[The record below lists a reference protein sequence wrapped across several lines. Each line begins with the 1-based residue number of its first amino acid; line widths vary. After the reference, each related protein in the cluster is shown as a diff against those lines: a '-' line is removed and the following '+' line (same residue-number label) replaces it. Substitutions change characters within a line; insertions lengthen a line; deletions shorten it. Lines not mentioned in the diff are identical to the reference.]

1 MGSVTVDKV
10 EMIVTTAAVLW
21 CFTLL
26 VSSLPAK
33 SKIKQKELFNLVDL
47 KFVKLDIQKLITST
61 TETPTTTT
69 SGTTS
74 KITTSSS
81 TTLETTTSTT
91 PTSTTTSTTTT
102 TTSPS
107 TSTNSNSKKCQCLSS
122 ASSLSLVKRD
132 VSGIP
137 VYSWGLP
144 VIVINSSA
152 YDEYLSKYPD
162 TPVTPPTNFIDQD
175 PKDKVPFSPEQDECD
190 CTEDEENYVN
200 DNVDLEENNV
210 SDTVDFEENNIKDSV
225 DFEENNAND
234 DVYYDGKDYYG
245 YVDYAEETNVKAVPA
260 ENVVISGRE

>member
-1 MGSVTVDKV
+1 MGVDKV

-33 SKIKQKELFNLVDL
+33 SKIKQNEIFNLVDL

-61 TETPTTTT
+61 T
-69 SGTTS
+69 
-74 KITTSSS
+74 
-81 TTLETTTSTT
+81 TSTT
-91 PTSTTTSTTTT
+91 TTSTTTSTTTT

-137 VYSWGLP
+137 VFSWGLP

-162 TPVTPPTNFIDQD
+162 TPVTPPTNF
-175 PKDKVPFSPEQDECD
+175 VGPEQDECD
-190 CTEDEENYVN
+190 CTEDEENYVH
-200 DNVDLEENNV
+200 DN
-210 SDTVDFEENNIKDSV
+210 VDFEENNVNDTVDFEDNNIKESV

-234 DVYYDGKDYYG
+234 NNYYDGKDYYG

-260 ENVVISGRE
+260 ENVVMSGRE

>member
-1 MGSVTVDKV
+1 MGKV

-33 SKIKQKELFNLVDL
+33 SKIKQNEIFNLVDL

-61 TETPTTTT
+61 TETPT
-69 SGTTS
+69 
-74 KITTSSS
+74 
-81 TTLETTTSTT
+81 
-91 PTSTTTSTTTT
+91 
-102 TTSPS
+102 

-162 TPVTPPTNFIDQD
+162 TPVTPPTNFVDHD

-200 DNVDLEENNV
+200 DNVDLEEDTVNDNVNFEEKNV
-210 SDTVDFEENNIKDSV
+210 SATVDVVENNIEESV

>member
-1 MGSVTVDKV
+1 MGVDKV

-33 SKIKQKELFNLVDL
+33 SKIKQNEIFNLVDL

-61 TETPTTTT
+61 T
-69 SGTTS
+69 
-74 KITTSSS
+74 
-81 TTLETTTSTT
+81 TSTT
-91 PTSTTTSTTTT
+91 TTSTTTSTTTT

-162 TPVTPPTNFIDQD
+162 TPVTPPTNFIDHD

-200 DNVDLEENNV
+200 DNVDLEEDTVNDNVNFEENNV

-260 ENVVISGRE
+260 ENVVMSGRE

>member
-1 MGSVTVDKV
+1 MGDKV

-33 SKIKQKELFNLVDL
+33 SKIKQNEIFNLVDL

-69 SGTTS
+69 SA
-74 KITTSSS
+74 
-81 TTLETTTSTT
+81 
-91 PTSTTTSTTTT
+91 
-102 TTSPS
+102 S

-162 TPVTPPTNFIDQD
+162 TPVTPPTNFIDHD

-200 DNVDLEENNV
+200 DNVDLEE
-210 SDTVDFEENNIKDSV
+210 DTVNDNVNFEENNIKDSV

>member
-1 MGSVTVDKV
+1 MGDKV

-33 SKIKQKELFNLVDL
+33 SKIKQNEIFNLVDL

-91 PTSTTTSTTTT
+91 TTSTTTSTTTT

-162 TPVTPPTNFIDQD
+162 TPVTPPTNFIDHGS
-175 PKDKVPFSPEQDECD
+175 KDEVLSSPEQDECD
-190 CTEDEENYVN
+190 CTENEEKYVH
-200 DNVDLEENNV
+200 DNVDFDKNNGNNNVEFEENNV
-210 SDTVDFEENNIKDSV
+210 SGNVDFEENNVKDSV
-225 DFEENNAND
+225 D
-234 DVYYDGKDYYG
+234 
-245 YVDYAEETNVKAVPA
+245 
-260 ENVVISGRE
+260 

>member
-1 MGSVTVDKV
+1 MGVDKV

-33 SKIKQKELFNLVDL
+33 SKIKQNEIFNLVDL

-61 TETPTTTT
+61 TT
-69 SGTTS
+69 
-74 KITTSSS
+74 
-81 TTLETTTSTT
+81 TTTSTT
-91 PTSTTTSTTTT
+91 TSTSTTTT

-107 TSTNSNSKKCQCLSS
+107 TSTNSNGKKCQCLSS

-200 DNVDLEENNV
+200 DNVDLEE
-210 SDTVDFEENNIKDSV
+210 DTVNDNV

-234 DVYYDGKDYYG
+234 DVYYDGKDNYG
-245 YVDYAEETNVKAVPA
+245 YVDYAGETNVKAVPA
-260 ENVVISGRE
+260 ENVVMSGRE

>member
-33 SKIKQKELFNLVDL
+33 SKIKQNEIFNLVDL

-61 TETPTTTT
+61 TETSTTTT

-91 PTSTTTSTTTT
+91 STTTTSTKTSTTTT
-102 TTSPS
+102 TPS

-162 TPVTPPTNFIDQD
+162 TPVTPPTNFIDHDQ
-175 PKDKVPFSPEQDECD
+175 KDEVLSSPEQDECD
-190 CTEDEENYVN
+190 CTE
-200 DNVDLEENNV
+200 
-210 SDTVDFEENNIKDSV
+210 
-225 DFEENNAND
+225 
-234 DVYYDGKDYYG
+234 
-245 YVDYAEETNVKAVPA
+245 
-260 ENVVISGRE
+260 